1 MLLTVNI
8 QNAIHHFLRDYTA
21 ELIRYFLFAGIS
33 FLILYVL
40 GRQFFTRFKIQQ
52 KFPASKHMWCEL
64 GYSLLSL
71 VIFACNGVLV
81 FACYRHGMTKL
92 YLDIHAH
99 SWGYFIFT
107 VLAFIVAHDFY
118 FYWTHRFMHW
128 KKVYPYI
135 HKIHHLSH
143 DPTPWA
149 AYAFHPA
156 EAVIQ
161 AAIFPIMVFILPVH
175 PLAILVWGLYQTFL
189 NVMGHSGFEFFPSG
203 FTTHKITK
211 LHNSSTHHNVHH
223 KYATGN
229 YGLYFNFWDRVMGT
243 NHVKYTET
251 FEQVKANT
259 NDMRKARKQ
268 EAVTEYQSVADAR

>member
-1 MLLTVNI
+1 MLLTVNF

-33 FLILYVL
+33 FLVLYVL
-40 GRQFFTRFKIQQ
+40 GRKFFMRFKIQQ
-52 KFPASKHMWCEL
+52 KFPASKHMWREL

-71 VIFACNGVLV
+71 VIFAFNGVIV

-92 YLDIHAH
+92 YLDIHTH

-107 VLAFIVAHDFY
+107 VFAFIVAHDFY

-128 KKVYPYI
+128 KVVCPHI

-211 LHNSSTHHNVHH
+211 WHNSSTHHNVHH

-229 YGLYFNFWDRVMGT
+229 YGLYFNFWDRIMGT

-251 FEQVKANT
+251 FEQVKANSKKL
-259 NDMRKARKQ
+259 RQSKA
-268 EAVTEYQSVADAR
+268 EGAETENHAVADAL